1 MGGITLGCQ
10 AWSIHVGDAHW
21 QTMVFTV
28 LCLAQLGH
36 VMAIRSETQ
45 SLFKQGVMSN
55 RFLFFSVV
63 FTFVMQMATI
73 YVPFLNPI
81 FKTQPLTA
89 TELGITL
96 ALSCVIFVVVEIE
109 KFVKRRF
116 QNAHDR
122 AFDHL

>member
-1 MGGITLGCQ
+1 
-10 AWSIHVGDAHW
+10 
-21 QTMVFTV
+21 
-28 LCLAQLGH
+28 
-36 VMAIRSETQ
+36 
-45 SLFKQGVMSN
+45 
-55 RFLFFSVV
+55 
-63 FTFVMQMATI
+63 MQMATI